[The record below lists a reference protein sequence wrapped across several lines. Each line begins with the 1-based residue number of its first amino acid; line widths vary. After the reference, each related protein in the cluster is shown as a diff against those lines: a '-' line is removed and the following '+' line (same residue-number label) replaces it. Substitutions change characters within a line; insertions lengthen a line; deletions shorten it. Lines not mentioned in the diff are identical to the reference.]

1 MTLGDFIK
9 EYAAEHT
16 MTEFIRD
23 SGLSKAYVYMLVN
36 NRNNNGEP
44 IVPSIETI
52 KKVAKGVHKSFDE
65 VFCALDSDMMVSMRN
80 REETIRQDISGELP
94 QYSNISPVAKR
105 SIPVLGKIAC
115 GEPILMDEQ
124 VELYVDA
131 AGKFQCDYILWA
143 KGDSMIGAGI
153 HDGDAVFIR
162 KQPTVE
168 NGEIAAVAIGDEA
181 TLKRFYF
188 YPEKSMMILR
198 AENPAFQ
205 DIIKTDEELADV
217 IVLGRAMSVQTLL
230 K

>member
-1 MTLGDFIK
+1 MGMSERIK
-9 EYAAEHT
+9 ERRLL
-16 MTEFIRD
+16 I
-23 SGLSKAYVYMLVN
+23 GLTQEELAQRLGLQKSAIAKYENGRVKNIKRSIIVHMAQILECSPTYLLGFDDDTSKEASHII
-36 NRNNNGEP
+36 E
-44 IVPSIETI
+44 VPSY
-52 KKVAKGVHKSFDE
+52 
-65 VFCALDSDMMVSMRN
+65 
-80 REETIRQDISGELP
+80 P
-94 QYSNISPVAKR
+94 NISPVAKR

-153 HDGDAVFIR
+153 HNGDAVFIR

>member
-1 MTLGDFIK
+1 MTKGQRIK
-9 EYAAEHT
+9 KLRETRGLSQVELADAINVSKQTLYKYENDIITNIPSDKIEAIASILHSEPGYI
-16 MTEFIRD
+16 MGWKQPD
-23 SGLSKAYVYMLVN
+23 SG
-36 NRNNNGEP
+36 P
-44 IVPSIETI
+44 I
-52 KKVAKGVHKSFDE
+52 
-65 VFCALDSDMMVSMRN
+65 
-80 REETIRQDISGELP
+80 P

-105 SIPVLGKIAC
+105 SIPVLGQIAC

-153 HDGDAVFIR
+153 HNGDAVFIR

-205 DIIKTDEELADV
+205 DIIKTDDELADV

>member
-1 MTLGDFIK
+1 MTKGQRIK
-9 EYAAEHT
+9 KLRETRGLSQVELADAINVSKQTLYKYENDIITNIPSDKIEAIASILHSEPGYI
-16 MTEFIRD
+16 MGWKQPD
-23 SGLSKAYVYMLVN
+23 SG
-36 NRNNNGEP
+36 P
-44 IVPSIETI
+44 I
-52 KKVAKGVHKSFDE
+52 
-65 VFCALDSDMMVSMRN
+65 
-80 REETIRQDISGELP
+80 P
-94 QYSNISPVAKR
+94 QYSNISPVVKR

-131 AGKFQCDYILWA
+131 VGKFQCDYILWA

-153 HDGDAVFIR
+153 HNGDAVFIR

-205 DIIKTDEELADV
+205 DIIKTDDELADV